1 METASALHLKETV
14 AIRKVLVAIL
24 LILATIAI
32 FFAKDVL
39 LPIMIG
45 VLVSL
50 TLSPLL
56 RALSKAGIPAPVSAT
71 VLVTVLAS
79 SVLLGGYAMSGPVS
93 DWAAQAPEF
102 GEKLKDRLRVIA
114 TSVEAVQGASAEVEK
129 LAEPAAEPSVQ
140 KVTIQQPGL
149 LSSAVSNLAGLG
161 TTVVVAMVFAL
172 LLLASGDLFYAKL
185 VGAFP
190 KFSDKRRALSIV
202 YTIERSISRYLFTIT
217 VINAVLGLV
226 LAVSLLM
233 IDFPHPFIWG
243 ILAFFLNFLPFLGM
257 IVGACLIAGFSIV
270 TYDQLSYALLAPVFY
285 MVLNSVEGQ
294 IVTPTILGRRLEM
307 NTVSVFLTVVFWGW
321 LWGIAG
327 ALMAVPFLVCIKVIC
342 DNVDTLKVLGRFLGA
357 RDQIR

>member
-1 METASALHLKETV
+1 MLDTAPALHLREIV

-56 RALSKAGIPAPVSAT
+56 RVLSKAGIPAPVSAT
-71 VLVTVLAS
+71 VLVTVLAF
-79 SVLLGGYAMSGPVS
+79 SVLLGGYAMSGPAS
-93 DWAAQAPEF
+93 NWAAEVPAF
-102 GEKLKDRLRVIA
+102 GEKLKDKLRDIT
-114 TSVEAVQGASAEVEK
+114 TSVEAVQGASAQVEK

-161 TTVVVAMVFAL
+161 TTIIVAMVFAL
-172 LLLASGDLFYAKL
+172 LLLASGDLFYVKL
-185 VGAFP
+185 VEAFP
-190 KFSDKRRALSIV
+190 KLSDKKRALSTV

-217 VINAVLGLV
+217 VINAVLGMV
-226 LAVSLLM
+226 LAVSLLI

-243 ILAFFLNFLPFLGM
+243 ALAFFLNFLPFLGM
-257 IVGACLIAGFSIV
+257 IIGTCLIAGFSIV

-285 MVLNSVEGQ
+285 MVLNSLEGQ
-294 IVTPTILGRRLEM
+294 FVTPTILGRRLEM

-327 ALMAVPFLVCIKVIC
+327 ALMAVPFLVCLKVIC
-342 DNVDTLKVLGRFLGA
+342 DNVDALKVPGRFLGV
-357 RDQIR
+357 R